1 MTDRLSALREAVD
14 DLHRWEFSGRVGVLQ
29 RHPGSHRAEALY
41 IAVVRP
47 ETIWWDD
54 LTPEMQDG
62 WRRGVARAYAA
73 TMPSPDVEAPIDLD
87 RLAKALCIEHGPEF
101 DEARL
106 HVDDACH
113 VQARSVAAT
122 YARLARAYEAA
133 TPAPEVD
140 LIRCSIPACNGDH
153 EPTHYHVA
161 QPPATTKCRCIRL
174 APARGGVNTR
184 DEPRRCIHGRTEKQA
199 CAACN
204 ENTEDRTEE
213 IAREYAALALLSPDT
228 GATR

>member
-14 DLHRWEFSGRVGVLQ
+14 DLHRWEFSGEWESFNDILARIDAGL
-29 RHPGSHRAEALY
+29 PPTD
-41 IAVVRP
+41 P
-47 ETIWWDD
+47 ET
-54 LTPEMQDG
+54 LN
-62 WRRGVARAYAA
+62 
-73 TMPSPDVEAPIDLD
+73 VE

-133 TPAPEVD
+133 TPAPEVE

-199 CAACN
+199 CAA
-204 ENTEDRTEE
+204 
-213 IAREYAALALLSPDT
+213 PDT
-228 GATR
+228 GATTGGES

>member
-14 DLHRWEFSGRVGVLQ
+14 DLHRWEFSGEWESFNDILARIDAGL
-29 RHPGSHRAEALY
+29 PPTDPETLDARAEALY

-73 TMPSPDVEAPIDLD
+73 TMPSPDVETPIDLD

-106 HVDDACH
+106 HVDDACR

-122 YARLARAYEAA
+122 YARLALAA
-133 TPAPEVD
+133 TPAPTPT
-140 LIRCSIPACNGDH
+140 LPAVVQDGDRWKVVGDP
-153 EPTHYHVA
+153 E
-161 QPPATTKCRCIRL
+161 L
-174 APARGGVNTR
+174 A
-184 DEPRRCIHGRTEKQA
+184 GRTYP
-199 CAACN
+199 
-204 ENTEDRTEE
+204 TEE
-213 IAREYAALALLSPDT
+213 RAIDAVERW
-228 GATR
+228 

>member
-14 DLHRWEFSGRVGVLQ
+14 DLHRWEFSGEWESFNDILARIDAGL
-29 RHPGSHRAEALY
+29 PPTD
-41 IAVVRP
+41 P
-47 ETIWWDD
+47 ET
-54 LTPEMQDG
+54 LN
-62 WRRGVARAYAA
+62 
-73 TMPSPDVEAPIDLD
+73 VE

-133 TPAPEVD
+133 TPAPEVE

-161 QPPATTKCRCIRL
+161 QPPATT
-174 APARGGVNTR
+174 GS
-184 DEPRRCIHGRTEKQA
+184 EPT
-199 CAACN
+199 
-204 ENTEDRTEE
+204 
-213 IAREYAALALLSPDT
+213 
-228 GATR
+228 